1 MTDSALPRP
10 CDECDGDDVSAT
22 HHCPH
27 AKCDLYLCAKCAS
40 NHHSKK
46 YRRDHKVAPLDFD
59 CRSKMNLDDDASA
72 TAMGHR
78 GQRSIAVS
86 RVPSSPDMQANSFRV
101 NMPGTRSSRLVSE
114 DDILND
120 NLDCMYETEDRLE
133 QQPGCGGD
141 RGGGMYAPHKR
152 MRTQMVPTQQHTHAC
167 GYRH

>member
-1 MTDSALPRP
+1 MELRA
-10 CDECDGDDVSAT
+10 
-22 HHCPH
+22 
-27 AKCDLYLCAKCAS
+27 AS
-40 NHHSKK
+40 VFA
-46 YRRDHKVAPLDFD
+46 RMELDFRTNAAH
-59 CRSKMNLDDDASA
+59 CATGTAVARLLDRGDRPPMDRGGDRRG
-72 TAMGHR
+72 GHR